1 MKIQE
6 ALKMMREAQIVK
18 NFSQEREE
26 KSYCMSMWTSK
37 EYIPSEEL

>member
-6 ALKMMREAQIVK
+6 ALKMLEEAQVLK
-18 NFSQEREE
+18 GLSQEREE

-37 EYIPSEEL
+37 DYIPSEEL